1 MDDDRALRS
10 KLIRLAAANPDLQKH
25 LLPLLDESGRA
36 TIAATAKKPI
46 TNTDIREGYYKAGDG
61 IVKLKEAVR
70 SQESTKGDQK
80 LLKAVKALDDA
91 HTAVLRALDPYG
103 WD

>member
-25 LLPLLDESGRA
+25 LLPLLNESGK
-36 TIAATAKKPI
+36 TAAEKKKPI